1 MRFENIITDQTWSL
15 FLYTILFVFSITL
28 VVGSPLAPDKNETM
42 LPAVVDSSTFT
53 PSHQPYLNWTN
64 IKGTPVKVELGRRTN
79 TPTDY
84 GSDYESDD
92 GTNIPD
98 DEHPYGPDDHPP
110 LTVYDFYDST
120 GYRIECMSARWVL
133 GITPHSNNI
142 YLPAN
147 RWPNWRARS
156 GFANQASA
164 VLSYQLKCRNCRC
177 SYQGVVVPNPNYRPD
192 IHFQRRCDTALISE
206 TCRTAAGCYCAAT
219 LIQPTNI
226 PLTISDA
233 EIQNTLDEIP
243 KGIKKSH
250 EGYVY
255 RHGDGKE
262 FGFSPFDLDPN
273 FILEYTLSDWDSD
286 LALRNGDSP
295 APPSKISH
303 SGNRQYLVPGTEEPY
318 YLEGPESKDRLD
330 ELQARYGTLDTAF
343 FGNRKNSKR
352 DVSSDKPGLEVSIWD
367 KNWVLEKGL
376 RDINHVSHVRMG
388 HSASESYVEK
398 PTKTISP

>member
-1 MRFENIITDQTWSL
+1 MRFENIITDRTWSL

-28 VVGSPLAPDKNETM
+28 VVGSPLALDKNETM
-42 LPAVVDSSTFT
+42 LPAVVDSSTFEALT

-120 GYRIECMSARWVL
+120 GYRIELVL
-133 GITPHSNNI
+133 QTKRLQSCHINLNVGIAVVLIKVSLFPTRTIGLISIFNGDVTPR
-142 YLPAN
+142 L
-147 RWPNWRARS
+147 
-156 GFANQASA
+156 
-164 VLSYQLKCRNCRC
+164 
-177 SYQGVVVPNPNYRPD
+177 
-192 IHFQRRCDTALISE
+192 FQRRAGLQQV
-206 TCRTAAGCYCAAT
+206 GCYCAAT

-233 EIQNTLDEIP
+233 EIQDTLDEIP

-262 FGFSPFDLDPN
+262 FGFTPFDLDPN

-352 DVSSDKPGLEVSIWD
+352 DVSSDKPSLGVSIWD
-367 KNWVLEKGL
+367 KNRVLEKGPK
-376 RDINHVSHVRMG
+376 DINHVSLVRMG
-388 HSASESYVEK
+388 HSVSEPNVEE
-398 PTKTISP
+398 PTKTIWP

>member
-1 MRFENIITDQTWSL
+1 MQFKNIITDRTWSL

-28 VVGSPLAPDKNETM
+28 VVGSPLAPNKNETM
-42 LPAVVDSSTFT
+42 LLAVVDSSTFT
-53 PSHQPYLNWTN
+53 PSHQPYLNWKN
-64 IKGTPVKVELGRRTN
+64 IKGTPT
-79 TPTDY
+79 TTDY
-84 GSDYESDD
+84 GSDHESDD

-98 DEHPYGPDDHPP
+98 DEHPYGPDDHSP

-120 GYRIECMSARWVL
+120 GHRIEC
-133 GITPHSNNI
+133 
-142 YLPAN
+142 
-147 RWPNWRARS
+147 
-156 GFANQASA
+156 
-164 VLSYQLKCRNCRC
+164 
-177 SYQGVVVPNPNYRPD
+177 
-192 IHFQRRCDTALISE
+192 
-206 TCRTAAGCYCAAT
+206 
-219 LIQPTNI
+219 
-226 PLTISDA
+226 
-233 EIQNTLDEIP
+233 
-243 KGIKKSH
+243 
-250 EGYVY
+250 YVY

-376 RDINHVSHVRMG
+376 KDINHVSPVRMG
-388 HSASESYVEK
+388 HSASESDVEK
-398 PTKTISP
+398 PTKTISS